1 MITLE
6 HKQIYLYSQ
15 PIDMRKSINGLSYIV
30 SDLPEQSPQDGSL
43 ILFYNRSRDKL
54 KLLYWDKNGF
64 VMVYKRLEKGRF
76 KISHYD
82 AKTQTVSI
90 DDKQLSWLMAGL
102 DYELMKQNE
111 HLDFSGFY

>member
-1 MITLE
+1 MILFE
-6 HKQIYLYSQ
+6 QKKIYLYSH
-15 PIDMRKSINGLSYIV
+15 PIDMRKSINGLSYLV
-30 SDLPEQSPQDGSL
+30 SDLSNHSPQDGSL
-43 ILFYNRSRDKL
+43 ILFYNRSRDKV

-64 VMVYKRLEKGRF
+64 VMIYKRLEKGKF
-76 KISHYD
+76 KITKYD
-82 AKTQTVSI
+82 SNTQTVSL